1 MASQTKS
8 VGAQRSAKAE
18 APALS
23 TAAASCGS
31 VSPSALK
38 DKKTHALLKR
48 VLALCKLFM
57 VPDWRG
63 HLRAKDKV
71 TTNLTKALD
80 GYSAECMA
88 NRKDDRLPILDRMRE
103 VVAGANELILNRKRQ
118 ELPPL
123 DFHEPVSSI
132 VSFMSDFGG
141 EGSDGGRSFAK
152 DLLQLKV
159 ADACLC

>member
-103 VVAGANELILNRKRQ
+103 VVAGANELILNLKRQ
-118 ELPPL
+118 ELPPWTSMSRC
-123 DFHEPVSSI
+123 PVSRASCPTLA
-132 VSFMSDFGG
+132 VRAATAGAASPRTSC
-141 EGSDGGRSFAK
+141 S
-152 DLLQLKV
+152 
-159 ADACLC
+159 